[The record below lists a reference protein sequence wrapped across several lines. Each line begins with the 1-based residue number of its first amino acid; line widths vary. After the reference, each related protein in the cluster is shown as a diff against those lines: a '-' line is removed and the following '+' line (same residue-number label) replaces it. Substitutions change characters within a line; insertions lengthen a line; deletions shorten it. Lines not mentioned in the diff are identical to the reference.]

1 LQQKD
6 AETIWKLCGGDF
18 PRSMKGVKLD
28 DFLLPPKEKFIQ
40 FLQQY
45 VFQRFPENVSL
56 TWKHHPII
64 TSRRFLW
71 FSRHSKVMFYFSL
84 HGPNNFW
91 MPVAVQKIFGR
102 WIINPRRTFQGYLR
116 EIFRRHENLS
126 LEQANLKAGK
136 IWTQLSGR

>member
-1 LQQKD
+1 
-6 AETIWKLCGGDF
+6 
-18 PRSMKGVKLD
+18 
-28 DFLLPPKEKFIQ
+28 
-40 FLQQY
+40 
-45 VFQRFPENVSL
+45 
-56 TWKHHPII
+56 
-64 TSRRFLW
+64 
-71 FSRHSKVMFYFSL
+71 MFHFSL